1 MSSVVLYNKNVLL
14 KYVNET
20 DIDEKVLKALEKID
34 RKEFVR
40 PEYIDYAYEDTPLPI
55 GYGQT
60 ISQPSTVAF
69 MLTLLDV
76 RKGFNVLDVGTGS
89 GWTTALLSIL
99 VGKDGKVTGTEII
112 KELYEFGE
120 ENISKFKNCSNVQL
134 FLTKSSLG
142 YEPNAPYDRI
152 LVSAASVNVPET
164 LIKQLKN
171 GGIMVIPIQNS
182 VFKIIKKFDDG
193 KITTEE
199 YPGFNFVPLI
209 QGVD

>member
-1 MSSVVLYNKNVLL
+1 VLL

-69 MLTLLDV
+69 MLTLLGV

-99 VGKDGKVTGTEII
+99 VGKDGNVTGTEII
-112 KELYEFGE
+112 KELYEFGK

-142 YEPNAPYDRI
+142 YESNAPYDRI
-152 LVSAASVNVPET
+152 LVSAASINIPET

-182 VFKIIKKFDDG
+182 VFKIGKKFDDG
-193 KITTEE
+193 KIITEE

-209 QGVD
+209 QSVD

>member
-1 MSSVVLYNKNVLL
+1 MLL

-69 MLTLLDV
+69 MLSLLDV

-99 VGKDGKVTGTEII
+99 VGKDGNVTGTEII
-112 KELYEFGE
+112 KELYEFGK

-142 YEPNAPYDRI
+142 YESNAPYDRI
-152 LVSAASVNVPET
+152 LVSAASINIPET

-182 VFKIIKKFDDG
+182 VFKIGKKFDDG
-193 KITTEE
+193 KIITEE

-209 QGVD
+209 QSVD